1 MLHLLRGVPL
11 KTRATR
17 RPQKGT
23 EQGPTRSNRDMIYL
37 DTEDHLFLARDYTDI
52 TSQLLEH
59 LMVENDEDLRAL
71 AAACLRCTDLDV
83 MIIYTE
89 G

>member
-1 MLHLLRGVPL
+1 MSTEGNRAGPYTVP
-11 KTRATR
+11 
-17 RPQKGT
+17 
-23 EQGPTRSNRDMIYL
+23 RDMIRL
-37 DTEDHLFLARDYTDI
+37 GTEDHLFIARDYTDI
-52 TSQLLEH
+52 TSQPSEH
-59 LMVENDEDLRAL
+59 FMVEDDEDLTAL

>member
-1 MLHLLRGVPL
+1 
-11 KTRATR
+11 
-17 RPQKGT
+17 
-23 EQGPTRSNRDMIYL
+23 MIRL
-37 DTEDHLFLARDYTDI
+37 GTEDHLFIARDYTDI
-52 TSQLLEH
+52 TSQLSEH
-59 LMVENDEDLRAL
+59 FMVENDEDLRAL

>member
-1 MLHLLRGVPL
+1 
-11 KTRATR
+11 
-17 RPQKGT
+17 
-23 EQGPTRSNRDMIYL
+23 MIRL
-37 DTEDHLFLARDYTDI
+37 GTEDHLFIARDYTDI

-59 LMVENDEDLRAL
+59 LMVENDEVLRAL

>member
-1 MLHLLRGVPL
+1 MSIE
-11 KTRATR
+11 
-17 RPQKGT
+17 GT
-23 EQGPTRSNRDMIYL
+23 EHDLMQSNEDMIFL
-37 DTEDHLFLARDYTDI
+37 DTEEHLFIARDYTDM

-59 LMVENDEDLRAL
+59 LNVQDDEDLTAL

-83 MIIYTE
+83 MIAHIE

>member
-1 MLHLLRGVPL
+1 
-11 KTRATR
+11 
-17 RPQKGT
+17 
-23 EQGPTRSNRDMIYL
+23 MIRL
-37 DTEDHLFLARDYTDI
+37 GTEDHLFIARDYTDI
-52 TSQLLEH
+52 TSQPSEH
-59 LMVENDEDLRAL
+59 FMVEDDEDLTAL